1 MDTSTLDPS
10 EKEEMVLDA
19 IDQTRGRFFGIT
31 FRKKDGSIRHMNAR
45 THPDDDPP
53 HWNPEEQGMKY
64 GEGSPEKIPSSCSR
78 ASVQNTGIRLFWMST
93 WIVQA

>member
-53 HWNPEEQGMKY
+53 HWNPEEQGMK
-64 GEGSPEKIPSSCSR
+64 
-78 ASVQNTGIRLFWMST
+78 VVWD
-93 WIVQA
+93 VQAGGFKTITASTVERFTFASKTVKFD